1 MLELG
6 FQLLEKNTEN
16 VEIIVLESKIAMYFL
31 PYNFV
36 LFLQL
41 WEIFWIS
48 PSCKTPILPTL

>member
-41 WEIFWIS
+41 
-48 PSCKTPILPTL
+48 

>member
-16 VEIIVLESKIAMYFL
+16 VEIIVLESKIAMYIL

-41 WEIFWIS
+41 
-48 PSCKTPILPTL
+48 